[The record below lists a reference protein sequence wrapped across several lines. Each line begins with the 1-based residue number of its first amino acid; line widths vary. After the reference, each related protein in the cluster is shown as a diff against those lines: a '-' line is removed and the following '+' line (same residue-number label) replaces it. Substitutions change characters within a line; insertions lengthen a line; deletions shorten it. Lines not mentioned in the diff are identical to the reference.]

1 MFPLKKP
8 LLLIVLFGII
18 SLSLCEQERA
28 ADEDEG
34 SEIKRGL
41 FSKFAG
47 KGIKDLIFK
56 GVKHIGKEVGM
67 DVIRTGIDVAGCK
80 IKGEC

>member
-1 MFPLKKP
+1 
-8 LLLIVLFGII
+8 
-18 SLSLCEQERA
+18 
-28 ADEDEG
+28 
-34 SEIKRGL
+34 GL

-47 KGIKDLIFK
+47 KGIKNLIFK

>member
-1 MFPLKKP
+1 MFTLKKS
-8 LLLIVLFGII
+8 LLLIVLLGII

-47 KGIKDLIFK
+47 KGTKNFIIK